1 MLKGEGNFMAAQVK
15 KIIFIWL
22 TVCLLAGMSPA
33 AFAMNSEMT
42 FNLDGYTIDTAD
54 LPQQQTVQPQADPFY
69 QQSLPQQSLESN
81 PLQIDQGFNALTL
94 FGETTVK
101 TGGSYQLYWD
111 ESINQYIT
119 VSVTNQTLSNHST
132 ITENQLVSVALNIP
146 AGYSVTRFEVNTK
159 RKNGDYED
167 AFHDYVKDSETQYH
181 FTTPPGLCNN
191 VQLIIEIGMSYAVKV
206 NNIPVTDENKTDIA
220 PGHGS
225 VSYYPDRSVLML
237 SSVNIESIEI
247 NTPLTIIFAGRENS
261 VGTIRSSKAL
271 TLSSYSTTDK
281 LTVSTTNGCAITVE
295 NANLT
300 ISSGADVFAQS
311 SGGAGLSVGVD
322 VSGTLEISG
331 KLTANGGSA
340 TESYGIRCNTLT
352 VKAVSSASGGQVTA
366 TGGDSYTGSSTGI
379 KVYGN
384 AAVEYMA
391 ELTAYGQAASGTS
404 CGLSA
409 GSLTVRGKAVLS
421 AGSGWGGSTA
431 LSCGDVTSWGNLSAN
446 SGTSSAG
453 ASRGITAAR
462 LSVSGGS
469 LDAHASSG
477 TGESVGIKAA
487 VTVSG
492 GTVLSEGMSSAFSEM
507 PSFTGGYQPLIR
519 VSDLIT
525 PEAEADSSVPANYMK
540 KFVFIRARSL
550 ILTPTELTLR
560 VGESQRISAAVPA
573 GYSVQWYSSTPNV
586 SVDQVTG
593 TVTGISAGTATVT
606 AKAYNTGN
614 TETDSASCTVTVK
627 GGSGAVTGIHFDQ
640 ENVTLS
646 TKYGLRT
653 VKYWFSPLGTGGT
666 ELTWKCTDATG
677 SIVRFEVSE
686 EEQELYITSVGNGV
700 AVISASTKNGI
711 SAYCRVTV
719 SGIGGETS
727 IYIDYIDNSGV
738 WYYDWSDTFTVRC
751 TGQVSG
757 LLGVYVDSVYVPQVA
772 TSGQRNYTVS
782 DSGGK
787 TLIAF
792 TREYM
797 SRLARGAHTLALSYS
812 GYGTLSKTIYIQSVK
827 DAPRTG
833 DVPLSAFA
841 AACLFSFTA
850 AACCMRKLRKKESQ

>member
-1 MLKGEGNFMAAQVK
+1 MNKRILKFSLML
-15 KIIFIWL
+15 
-22 TVCLLAGMSPA
+22 LLALLYVGCDPVGMSQ
-33 AFAMNSEMT
+33 MN
-42 FNLDGYTIDTAD
+42 LLGD
-54 LPQQQTVQPQADPFY
+54 LLNSDVGP
-69 QQSLPQQSLESN
+69 
-81 PLQIDQGFNALTL
+81 
-94 FGETTVK
+94 
-101 TGGSYQLYWD
+101 
-111 ESINQYIT
+111 
-119 VSVTNQTLSNHST
+119 TLSAEQLLDS
-132 ITENQLVSVALNIP
+132 IESLNQ
-146 AGYSVTRFEVNTK
+146 
-159 RKNGDYED
+159 RKEG
-167 AFHDYVKDSETQYH
+167 FSIH
-181 FTTPPGLCNN
+181 F
-191 VQLIIEIGMSYAVKV
+191 
-206 NNIPVTDENKTDIA
+206 PVTDENKTDIA

-550 ILTPTELTLR
+550 HPRNAAGDQRGSPCR
-560 VGESQRISAAVPA
+560 V
-573 GYSVQWYSSTPNV
+573 
-586 SVDQVTG
+586 
-593 TVTGISAGTATVT
+593 
-606 AKAYNTGN
+606 
-614 TETDSASCTVTVK
+614 
-627 GGSGAVTGIHFDQ
+627 F
-640 ENVTLS
+640 
-646 TKYGLRT
+646 RT
-653 VKYWFSPLGTGGT
+653 VVQQHA
-666 ELTWKCTDATG
+666 EC
-677 SIVRFEVSE
+677 VS
-686 EEQELYITSVGNGV
+686 
-700 AVISASTKNGI
+700 
-711 SAYCRVTV
+711 
-719 SGIGGETS
+719 
-727 IYIDYIDNSGV
+727 
-738 WYYDWSDTFTVRC
+738 
-751 TGQVSG
+751 
-757 LLGVYVDSVYVPQVA
+757 
-772 TSGQRNYTVS
+772 
-782 DSGGK
+782 
-787 TLIAF
+787 
-792 TREYM
+792 
-797 SRLARGAHTLALSYS
+797 
-812 GYGTLSKTIYIQSVK
+812 
-827 DAPRTG
+827 
-833 DVPLSAFA
+833 
-841 AACLFSFTA
+841 
-850 AACCMRKLRKKESQ
+850 